1 MNAGSV
7 KTIKQFY
14 RDYKKNH
21 PDTDLTE
28 RQLRVAAKNGDLRC
42 ARSGRLFL
50 VTEEAFR
57 RWIFGEDNK

>member
-1 MNAGSV
+1 MSNV
-7 KTIKQFY
+7 KTLKKFFE
-14 RDYKKNH
+14 DYKRAN
-21 PDTDLTE
+21 PNSSLTE

-57 RWIFGEDNK
+57 RWISGEDNK